1 MARRLLSRRPS
12 PAGAR
17 PRRDGPSRLAM
28 AIAALIPF
36 LLAGAAVLYN
46 EIDRPACITPADV
59 EPGQKAFEAPPC
71 MSIDPDSLYFAALYT
86 SHGRIAI
93 QLDPRLDAESVNNF
107 VFLARAGFYDGSPF
121 HRVDVT
127 DAHAFIQ
134 GGDPGGTG
142 RGTPGYTYEA
152 DLPSPIM
159 RYVRGVVAMAYANDD
174 PSTAGSQ
181 FFIVVREY
189 EELSYPARE
198 PVNAFFGFI
207 GDAESLAT
215 LDRIIEVPTDEDA
228 RPLEPVTIERVEIA
242 EEPSFEGSEPPPTP

>member
-1 MARRLLSRRPS
+1 MA
-12 PAGAR
+12 
-17 PRRDGPSRLAM
+17 PRRDGPSRLAIGM
-28 AIAALIPF
+28 AALIPF
-36 LLAGAAVLYN
+36 LLAGAAVVYN
-46 EIDRPACITPADV
+46 KVDRLACVTLDDV
-59 EPGQKAFEAPPC
+59 EPGQRAFEAPPC
-71 MSIDPDSLYFAALYT
+71 MTINPDSLYFAALET
-86 SHGRIAI
+86 SLGRIGI
-93 QLDPRLDAESVNNF
+93 RLDPRLDAESVNNF

-181 FFIVVREY
+181 FFIVVRDY

-207 GDAESLAT
+207 GDPESLAT
-215 LDRIIEVPTDEDA
+215 LDRIVEVPTDADA
-228 RPLEPVTIERVEIA
+228 RPLEPVTIERVQIA
-242 EEPSFEGSEPPPTP
+242 EDPPADEPSPRARPRSTSPPGGGR